1 MLIRL
6 GLVVVAIVVV
16 GLLLMGVGLGTGMM
30 RFDSKGVEFGRED
43 QTPDLGAPKPTVVSA
58 DELLRRQASQ
68 GVPLAPSVAIATPT
82 RAPVPAHNVAKVAIS
97 PSRQRAGGAA
107 AVASASD
114 ARTASAILVADPVIS
129 QTGAIRVLMPAVRVD
144 AGSNAAV
151 RDARGN
157 EWQADQNFDHGQIV
171 DRGPILITNTDFPEL
186 YRTERYDMAEW
197 HKDLPNG
204 RYRVSL
210 HFAETC
216 PYINGPGQRVFHL
229 SVQGNEV
236 RDFDVFKEAGGR
248 QKALVKTFHVTV
260 ADGKLAIRFGKTD
273 KNAPEIN
280 GIEVVEEK

>member
-1 MLIRL
+1 METFMLIRL

-68 GVPLAPSVAIATPT
+68 GVPLAPSVAIATPA
-82 RAPVPAHNVAKVAIS
+82 RAPVPAHHVAKVAIS
-97 PSRQRAGGAA
+97 PSRQH
-107 AVASASD
+107 
-114 ARTASAILVADPVIS
+114 
-129 QTGAIRVLMPAVRVD
+129 

-157 EWQADQNFDHGQIV
+157 EWQADQNSDHGQIV